1 MKLPPILSVPGI
13 DFADFSKR
21 WNSYLGFNRRQV
33 SRKKLRERKLAR
45 QKARLLRP
53 FFPQSGIKVE
63 RVDTNDYNRAFGRV
77 YVTMSNG
84 QVLRPDRLLQ
94 RDDANPVL
102 REKLVTFFSA
112 QT

>member
-21 WNSYLGFNRRQV
+21 WNSYLNRRQV
-33 SRKKLRERKLAR
+33 SRKKLRERKLAQ

-63 RVDTNDYNRAFGRV
+63 RVDTNEYNRALGRV

-94 RDDANPVL
+94 RRDANPVL